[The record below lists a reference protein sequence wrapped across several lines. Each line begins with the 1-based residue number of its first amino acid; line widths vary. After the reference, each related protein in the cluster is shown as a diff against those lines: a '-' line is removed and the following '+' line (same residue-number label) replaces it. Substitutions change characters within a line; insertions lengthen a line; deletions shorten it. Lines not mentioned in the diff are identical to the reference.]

1 MSHRTKH
8 LAHFVAHAFEK
19 LHHISHNGHDY
30 EHPIPVIFH
39 LNFKLIEDIVVELTN
54 FDRNSMSFF
63 ILYFYRSIR
72 CVVM

>member
-19 LHHISHNGHDY
+19 LHHISHNTHDY

-39 LNFKLIEDIVVELTN
+39 LDFKLNKEIVVKIANLY
-54 FDRNSMSFF
+54 RNLMPFF
-63 ILYFYRSIR
+63 FEFL
-72 CVVM
+72 